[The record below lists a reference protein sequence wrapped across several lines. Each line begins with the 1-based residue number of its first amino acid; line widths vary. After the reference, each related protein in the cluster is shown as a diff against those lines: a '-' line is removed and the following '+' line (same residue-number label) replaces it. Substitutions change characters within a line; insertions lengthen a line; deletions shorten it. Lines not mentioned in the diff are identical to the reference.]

1 MNNHVFAKVI
11 WLGAGIPDGL
21 YNELFGSHRK
31 AVNLAFGRQVIS
43 ICNRDLCPGP
53 FRIVLDLEDV
63 SEVRQL
69 SIRYGEIV
77 LNDVVCASADAAIY
91 RVPDFRRVLAQAEFD
106 RRLESVFQ
114 LFQQRLPAQCIASLL
129 KNEGSSPACFDAA
142 LGTLYRKGVQHFAQG
157 DYAGGVSCFKGRGFG
172 LTPGGDDFLSGFM
185 LGLAYQQIRQKKS
198 LSEIMDLLFY
208 ESLSENLL
216 SNTFLTQAYRLQPDR
231 DWAEFLLALESQT
244 ASLPELMARICAIGA
259 TSGYDTLSGFFA
271 AWEML

>member
-1 MNNHVFAKVI
+1 MISLVFAKVI

-21 YNELFGSHRK
+21 YDELFSSHRK

-63 SEVRQL
+63 SDVRKF
-69 SIRYGEIV
+69 SIRKGDIM
-77 LNDVVCASADAAIY
+77 LNDVVCASAETAIY
-91 RVPDFRRVLAQAEFD
+91 RVPHFRRVLAQAEFEL
-106 RRLESVFQ
+106 RLESAFR

-129 KNEGSSPACFDAA
+129 KIEVSSPASFDAA
-142 LGTLYRKGVQHFAQG
+142 LGTLYRKGVQNFGQG
-157 DYAGGVSCFKGRGFG
+157 DFSGGVSCFKGRGFG
-172 LTPGGDDFLSGFM
+172 LTPGGDDFLAGFM
-185 LGLAYQQIRQKKS
+185 LGLAYRQIRQKKS
-198 LSEIMDLLFY
+198 LSEIMDMLFY

-216 SNTFLTQAYRLQPDR
+216 SNTFLTQAYRLLPDR

-244 ASLPELMARICAIGA
+244 TNLPQYLARICAIGA